1 MEVRSTFVSW
11 FSASTNLSTKNETQ
25 VVMLDRVDPFTEP
38 SHWPKEH
45 LNIQGLLLLCECLP
59 AYMCTVSA
67 WSQRSEGV
75 VRPPELALQITVSLH
90 VDPGNGTESLV

>member
-11 FSASTNLSTKNETQ
+11 FSASTNLSIKNETQ

-45 LNIQGLLLLCECLP
+45 LNIQGFFCCHFVSVCLHICALC
-59 AYMCTVSA
+59 
-67 WSQRSEGV
+67 
-75 VRPPELALQITVSLH
+75 LH
-90 VDPGNGTESLV
+90 GPFKGQKVLSGPQNRHYR

>member
-45 LNIQGLLLLCECLP
+45 LNIQGFFLLSLCECLP

-67 WSQRSEGV
+67 WSFQRSEGV
-75 VRPPELALQITVSLH
+75 VRPPELALQIT
-90 VDPGNGTESLV
+90 